1 MADDTLDVTN
11 DKVLALVAAV
21 RGADACRE
29 SDTTGQQ
36 RVCGPCW
43 QVVVDA
49 AQAIDPPGEADVP
62 MA

>member
-1 MADDTLDVTN
+1 MTDETLDVTE
-11 DKVLALVAAV
+11 DKVRRLVAAV

-43 QVVVDA
+43 QMVVDA
-49 AQAIDPPGEADVP
+49 AQAIDPPGETDVP